1 MRALVWEAPRTMNMR
16 EQPDP
21 VAQPGEAVLKI
32 AFAGICG
39 SELSGYLGHNA
50 LRVPPLIMGHEFAG
64 EIVALGADAQ
74 ARNPQLHT
82 GQLVT
87 ANPLGY
93 CGVCAFCARGLN
105 QLCIARKL

>member
-1 MRALVWEAPRTMNMR
+1 MKALGWEGARIMAMR
-16 EQPDP
+16 EQAEPT
-21 VAQPGEAVLKI
+21 AQPGEVVIKV

-93 CGVCAFCARGLN
+93 CGVCAFRARGLN
-105 QLCIARKL
+105 QL